1 MKRKQKLAV
10 IIATVAVIALSVGF
24 YALKNAPTEEE
35 ALLFAERTDNYT
47 FYKYN
52 DGFLTYDGK
61 LLSCYSARNEQKW
74 AFAADD
80 GAPILSVTGEW
91 ILLASGETDRIRLI
105 RDGEEKISFTSDKNV
120 RNAYVNSNGYSVILS
135 SDSGYKGQCSVYNSK
150 GERVARYSYGKK
162 YILAAYLADD
172 NKSLVM
178 NIVDEE
184 ENMFKGKIVFTDIV
198 SGKDK
203 CEVELSGIAP
213 LTVISD
219 GLIVVSESNA
229 LNAYDKSGK
238 LKWSYDY
245 SGGTAQYI
253 KTADGYITAVVKRD
267 GSIGKTDI
275 ITFNKAGRIKG
286 TYTSD
291 VPVDAFDTSRGYS
304 AAKTANEIK
313 LLNKHGKITAFT
325 ECDANTY
332 EVLLYKNENRALAI
346 SGTAE
351 IKTFGR

>member
-1 MKRKQKLAV
+1 MKRKQKIAV
-10 IIATVAVIALSVGF
+10 IVAIVAVIALSVGF
-24 YALKNAPTEEE
+24 YAMKNAPAEVE
-35 ALLFAERTDNYT
+35 ALLFAERTDNYS
-47 FYKYN
+47 FYKYR

-61 LLSCYSARNEQKW
+61 LLSCYSAKNEQKW
-74 AFAADD
+74 VLEADD
-80 GAPILSVTGEW
+80 GETFVSATGEW

-105 RDGEEKISFTSDKNV
+105 RDGEEEKSFTSDKSV
-120 RNAYVNSNGYSVILS
+120 RNAYVNGNGYSVVLS

-150 GERVARYSYGKK
+150 GERIARYSYGKK
-162 YILAAYLADD
+162 YILSAYLADD
-172 NKSLVM
+172 NKSLIM

-184 ENMFKGKIVFTDIV
+184 ENMFKGKLVFTDIV

-203 CEVELSGIAP
+203 CETELNGIAP

-219 GLIVVSESNA
+219 GLLIVSESNA
-229 LNAYDKSGK
+229 LNAYDKNGD

-245 SGGTAQYI
+245 SGGSAQYI
-253 KTADGYITAVVKRD
+253 KAADGYVTAVVKRD

-275 ITFNKAGRIKG
+275 VTFNNAGRIKG
-286 TYTSD
+286 SYTSD
-291 VPVDAFDTSRGYS
+291 IPVDAFDTSKGYS
-304 AAKTANEIK
+304 AAKMGNEVK

-332 EVLLYKNENRALAI
+332 EVLLYKNENRALTI

-351 IKTFGR
+351 IKAFGR